1 MMVFLLIIKRH
12 TKEVKFNV
20 MYVYLNENNGQTN
33 I

>member
-1 MMVFLLIIKRH
+1 MMVFLLIIERH

-20 MYVYLNENNGQTN
+20 MYVYLSENNGQTN